1 MKKKN
6 LLLLATSMLV
16 LASCGAPAPSSSQAT
31 ETSSHGTGLSSDS
44 SSSLPPLYKEVD
56 TNDFPSGVYCV
67 RDDFYTYSKEEKKI
81 VANEYTDYAAYKAKQ
96 GTETLNVSVKFVEFN
111 STYFGSNIKAVYFF
125 DEATGIHY
133 FIYKNGD
140 IYQMDKVSIDGNSYS
155 WGTTPLKVINENTF
169 VEFSYGL
176 YVSDELTQDK
186 VDAEGKRIPNEDG
199 GYVKEN
205 FYLFLEL
212 SEAKA
217 AIYVS
222 DNNKT
227 HGETPLHSVENYKI
241 RISGGTLLIDIP
253 HKDGDFSCHLSSKS
267 ETQIKFNNSYEK
279 HGDYSASGTFN
290 KITDNL
296 D

>member
-31 ETSSHGTGLSSDS
+31 GISSHDTGLSSDS

-96 GTETLNVSVKFVEFN
+96 GNKTLDVGVKFVEFN
-111 STYFGSNIKAVYFF
+111 SNYFGNNIPAVYFF
-125 DEATGIHY
+125 DETTAIHY

-155 WGTTPLKVINENTF
+155 WGTTPLKTITDSTF
-169 VEFSYGL
+169 VEFSYGR
-176 YVSDELTQDK
+176 YVSDELTQGK
-186 VDAEGKRIPNEDG
+186 VDAEGKPIYDSTG
-199 GYVKEN
+199 ASVKEN

-212 SEAKA
+212 SETKA

-253 HKDGDFSCHLSSKS
+253 HKDGDFSCRLSSKS

-279 HGDYSASGTFN
+279 RGDYSASGTFN
-290 KITDNL
+290 KIPDNL
-296 D
+296 A